1 MHDIQS
7 VMKADFVFERSI
19 LLLRE
24 NVDETYIFFPLV
36 NLDAEYR
43 LKYGDIGPASIL
55 TKKYPRILKI
65 LPALNEATVNGKNV
79 KDPVFAVSTMDF
91 KKFIDEMECIAFL
104 AEGNPSTEEIF
115 FNKVMFTIHKEDGQE
130 KFCIDK
136 NTFFS
141 SDDITGIILQNFPKD
156 YRRWDTDSISK
167 FESEISNIIN
177 SDFYKALIYCL
188 SDEQDKEAAKEKRR
202 IIVSIMLF
210 NEAFINLTAIHPFS
224 NMQIVLI
231 AAAFE
236 ALLNLPP
243 EAIAASF
250 EQAITTMVGKKTTM
264 LKKWCKTFYK
274 YRSSLVHGDI
284 DWNKEDKSFIYLNK
298 EGPSYSIIAKY
309 LFTYCLRT
317 KLYLMGVYGEYKR
330 ESFDFDNYID
340 SWKERREVVTRSV
353 TISAE
358 GYPITHL
365 LT

>member
-65 LPALNEATVNGKNV
+65 LPALDKVIVDGENI
-79 KDPVFAVSTMDF
+79 KDPVFAASTMDF
-91 KKFIDEMECIAFL
+91 KKFIYEIECIAFL
-104 AEGNPSTEEIF
+104 AEDNPAAYEIF
-115 FNKVMFTIHKEDGQE
+115 VNKVMLTIHNEDGQE
-130 KFCIDK
+130 LVCINKYVLLPLD
-136 NTFFS
+136 T
-141 SDDITGIILQNFPKD
+141 ITGIILEDFPKD

-188 SDEQDKEAAKEKRR
+188 SDEQDKEVAKEKLR

-210 NEAFINLTAIHPFS
+210 NEAFINLAVTHPFS
-224 NMQIVLI
+224 NIKIVLI

-243 EAIAASF
+243 EAIEASF

-264 LKKWCKTFYK
+264 LKKWCKTFYN
-274 YRSSLVHGDI
+274 YRSRLIHGDI
-284 DWNKEDKSFIYLNK
+284 DCNKDEKPFIYLNK
-298 EGPSYSIIAKY
+298 EGPPCSVIANN
-309 LFTYCLRT
+309 LFMHCLRT
-317 KLYLMGVYGEYKR
+317 KLYLMGIYSGYKR
-330 ESFDFDNYID
+330 KSFDFDNYIN
-340 SWKERREVVTRSV
+340 SWQKVLFQY
-353 TISAE
+353 IKK
-358 GYPITHL
+358 
-365 LT
+365 